1 MPLFFLK
8 LVCLKL
14 SMTRSIFPEANHVT
28 LSSEPSFLYVPLWF
42 DRKLFQIEIL
52 LSLSSHKIV
61 ARSWCWEGWQKLT
74 VARAK
79 TKMKETIIIIWCGEP
94 VTSMIGHVVPRT
106 LTLAPND
113 IRRRQLLWHH
123 PRKWKLKNELVN
135 KNRFLLLEVH
145 KRLNQ
150 AMDDIRRLFDTVKG
164 ALKIM
169 DDEYKVRM
177 ILLFEFLLNFMSY

>member
-1 MPLFFLK
+1 MLWFVNFQQLDDQEANEGRVTIIDVRRGRSHVDDMKKFLK
-8 LVCLKL
+8 DAQQIRQKVVDIEGLVNQIRQYHRDITGAA
-14 SMTRSIFPEANHVT
+14 SRNEGVIF
-28 LSSEPSFLYVPLWF
+28 
-42 DRKLFQIEIL
+42 IIL
-52 LSLSSHKIV
+52 VFCFAS
-61 ARSWCWEGWQKLT
+61 CD
-74 VARAK
+74 
-79 TKMKETIIIIWCGEP
+79 
-94 VTSMIGHVVPRT
+94 
-106 LTLAPND
+106 D
-113 IRRRQLLWHH
+113 IRRRQLVWNH